1 MRIKL
6 ISLFALCVL
15 MGAVMLACGGAADNA
30 NTATTN
36 STASNANTKAAA
48 TPAAAASPA
57 ASTAAAGDKIGV
69 PECDE
74 YITKV
79 EACLAKAPAAA
90 QATIK
95 SSMDTMRTAWKTA
108 AANPQGKA
116 ALATGCKTALEQAKT
131 SYASYGCS
139 W

>member
-1 MRIKL
+1 MTTKL

-15 MGAVMLACGGAADNA
+15 LGTVMLACGGADNA
-30 NTATTN
+30 NTAN
-36 STASNANTKAAA
+36 TANTAVSNANTKA
-48 TPAAAASPA
+48 TASPA
-57 ASTAAAGDKIGV
+57 ATTTASTGDKIGV

-90 QATIK
+90 QASIK
-95 SSMDTMRTAWKTA
+95 ASMDTLRTSWKTA
-108 AANPQGKA
+108 AANPQTKA
-116 ALATGCKTALEQAKT
+116 ALGQGCRTALDQAKT
-131 SYASYGCS
+131 TYASYGCS

>member
-1 MRIKL
+1 MSTKL

-15 MGAVMLACGGAADNA
+15 LGLVLLACGGAADNA
-30 NTATTN
+30 NTAAN
-36 STASNANTKAAA
+36 ANAAAGNANTKAAA
-48 TPAAAASPA
+48 NTNTTT
-57 ASTAAAGDKIGV
+57 ASTGDKIGV

-90 QATIK
+90 QASIK
-95 SSMDTMRTAWKTA
+95 SSMDTMRTAWRTA

-131 SYASYGCS
+131 QYSAYGCS

>member
-1 MRIKL
+1 M

-15 MGAVMLACGGAADNA
+15 LGAVMLACGGAAENT

-36 STASNANTKAAA
+36 SAANSNTKAAA
-48 TPAAAASPA
+48 TPAANTSTTNTT
-57 ASTAAAGDKIGV
+57 ASTGDKIGV

-90 QATIK
+90 QPTIK
-95 SSMDTMRTAWKTA
+95 SSMNTMRTAWKTA

-131 SYASYGCS
+131 QYAAYGCS